1 MDTDIR
7 ILSADLT
14 EALQSYIKRR
24 LHFSLGRF
32 GERVG
37 RVGVRIRDING
48 PRGGVDKS
56 CHVSAELLPS
66 GTTLIQEAADS
77 NLYVAIGRATEGI
90 SRSFARALGR
100 SLDRRRKRETVRSS
114 RQGQP

>member
-7 ILSADLT
+7 ILKMDLT

-24 LHFSLGRF
+24 LHFCLGRF

-37 RVGVRIRDING
+37 RVRVCITDVNG
-48 PRGGVDKS
+48 PRGGADKS

-66 GTTLIQEAADS
+66 GTTLLQQAADP
-77 NLYVAIGRATEGI
+77 NLYVAISRATGGI
-90 SRSFARALGR
+90 GRSFARALGR
-100 SLDRRRKRETVRSS
+100 YLERRRNGRR
-114 RQGQP
+114 